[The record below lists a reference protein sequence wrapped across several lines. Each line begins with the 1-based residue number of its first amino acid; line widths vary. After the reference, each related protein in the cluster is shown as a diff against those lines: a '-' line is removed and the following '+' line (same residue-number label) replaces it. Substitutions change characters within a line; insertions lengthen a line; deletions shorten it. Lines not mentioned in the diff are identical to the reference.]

1 MRPLPVAVVGLFCV
15 ACLSLA
21 REERPQPIRL
31 HPDNPH
37 YFLWRGKPAVLIT
50 SGEHYGAVL
59 NGDFDYKRYLEAL
72 ESYGFN
78 QTRAFSGT
86 YREVAGSFGIEGN
99 TLAPR
104 AEAFLSPWA
113 RSDERGA
120 GDGLNKFDL
129 SKWDPAYFGRLR
141 DFVGEA
147 GRRGV
152 VVELVLFC
160 TMYDDAVWAVSPM
173 NPANNVNGLGDVGRG
188 EVYSGGNAKLM
199 AFQEALA
206 AKLATELR
214 EFDNVYFEI
223 CNEPYE
229 RGGLTKEWNDR
240 IVGAIVAAEA
250 GLPAERRHL
259 IAQGFARGE
268 KIEKPNS
275 NVSVFNFHAASADD
289 VARNYALGRVTA
301 DDETGGK
308 GGDDL
313 PYRAEAW
320 EFMLAGGGV
329 FSHLDFSFTCAT
341 PAGAE
346 GVTKAPGGGGA
357 GIRRQLR
364 VLKRFLESF
373 DFVAM
378 RPDDGVVKAGVPG
391 GGAVRVLARRG
402 RAYAIYVRG
411 GDHRVTLTL
420 ELPTGRYEGEWVDV
434 KTGERRGS
442 QGFHHGGGAVEMASP
457 RYVEDVALRIVARK
471 KGE

>member
-1 MRPLPVAVVGLFCV
+1 PGR
-15 ACLSLA
+15 
-21 REERPQPIRL
+21 
-31 HPDNPH
+31 
-37 YFLWRGKPAVLIT
+37 FLC
-50 SGEHYGAVL
+50 
-59 NGDFDYKRYLEAL
+59 
-72 ESYGFN
+72 
-78 QTRAFSGT
+78 
-86 YREVAGSFGIEGN
+86 
-99 TLAPR
+99 
-104 AEAFLSPWA
+104 PWA
-113 RSDERGA
+113 RSDTPGA
-120 GDGLNKFDL
+120 ADGGNKFDL
-129 SKWDPAYFGRLR
+129 ARWDPAYFERLN
-141 DFVGEA
+141 DFVAQA
-147 GRRGV
+147 GKRGV
-152 VVELVLFC
+152 VVEMVLFG
-160 TMYDDAVWAVSPM
+160 TMYDDKVWDASPM
-173 NPANNVNGLGDVGRG
+173 NARNNVNGFGKVGKY
-188 EVYSGGNAKLM
+188 EVYAGKDRDL
-199 AFQEALA
+199 LA
-206 AKLATELR
+206 AQRAVTRKLVTELQD
-214 EFDNVYFEI
+214 FDNVYFEV

-308 GGDDL
+308 GSDDL

-420 ELPTGRYEGEWVDV
+420 ELPAGRYEGEWVDV

-442 QGFHHGGGAVEMASP
+442 HGFHHGGGAVELASP
-457 RYVEDVALRIVARK
+457 WYEEDVALRIVARK